1 MAVLVVLAVSGCSGS
16 GDGLSDVE
24 PVEESVATTDAEQ
37 LFTEVQDEQPQPDD
51 VPVDD
56 QAAEPS
62 TASLPPVAETGVP
75 GIESDDDFCRSWST
89 YAGSVQAISL
99 AWALQPPEDA
109 ARLEVAATAALSDA
123 VRGMADTLP
132 EEIEGNRQ
140 PLTVDVPGPFLRR
153 AERANA
159 LLVDA
164 GAEPAQIE
172 QLGSSW
178 IAAITEQGVQSEN
191 LSIDVAPDVQ
201 GVLDAAAEAFADELP
216 SVTEDPTLDTTEFDI
231 GPSLAYIAATCP
243 DQATLAG
250 NDVVDV

>member
-1 MAVLVVLAVSGCSGS
+1 MAVLAVSGCSGS
-16 GDGLSDVE
+16 GDELADIE
-24 PVEESVATTDAEQ
+24 PVEESVATTDAGQ
-37 LFTEVQDEQPQPDD
+37 LFTEVQDEQQEPDEA
-51 VPVDD
+51 PVDD

-62 TASLPPVAETGVP
+62 TNPLPPVAETGVP

-99 AWALQPPEDA
+99 AWTLQPPEDA

-164 GAEPAQIE
+164 GAEPDQIE
-172 QLGSSW
+172 QLGTSW
-178 IAAITEQGVQSEN
+178 IAAITEQGVQTEN
-191 LSIDVAPDVQ
+191 LSIDVSPDAQ
-201 GVLDAAAEAFADELP
+201 AALDAAAEAFADELP

-231 GPSLAYIAATCP
+231 GPSLDHIAANCP

-250 NDVVDV
+250 NDVVDI